1 MFKLKRLTQVQTQL
15 TALSTTVE
23 GLSTST
29 EISSLSTALTA
40 AQTEIAA
47 ITAALADV
55 SSAADLAVVNEALAS
70 VQEDVNT
77 LLESD
82 AVINQNIT
90 INNSATLEYVST
102 LIAYGEDDPNVIVN
116 GSVTIDTEDLTA
128 AELATTNEIAAKLA
142 TVLGNTTDDGVT
154 VTSDSPITFTNLS
167 FIDANYVIMG
177 SDMDDAALRT
187 VTGDLDVD
195 HGGVAAAFDYSQLA
209 SVGGDFIISTS
220 DAATVTSI
228 NLSNIDIEGDA
239 RISAAG
245 TAGVL
250 DFPCRTKIQ
259 SKPCRK
265 THRNFKNIMLRCTK
279 KWTKNPSLC

>member
-128 AELATTNEIAAKLA
+128 AELATTNEH
-142 TVLGNTTDDGVT
+142 DW
-154 VTSDSPITFTNLS
+154 TFSRNHFYEL
-167 FIDANYVIMG
+167 YWE
-177 SDMDDAALRT
+177 R
-187 VTGDLDVD
+187 
-195 HGGVAAAFDYSQLA
+195 
-209 SVGGDFIISTS
+209 
-220 DAATVTSI
+220 
-228 NLSNIDIEGDA
+228 
-239 RISAAG
+239 
-245 TAGVL
+245 
-250 DFPCRTKIQ
+250 
-259 SKPCRK
+259 SKPRSIC
-265 THRNFKNIMLRCTK
+265 
-279 KWTKNPSLC
+279 